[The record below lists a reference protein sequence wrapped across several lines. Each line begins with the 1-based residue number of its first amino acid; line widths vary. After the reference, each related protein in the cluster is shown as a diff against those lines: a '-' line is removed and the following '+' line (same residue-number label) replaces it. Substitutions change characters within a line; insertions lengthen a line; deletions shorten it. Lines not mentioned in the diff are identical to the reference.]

1 MHKAAAQSMA
11 ALSRKTGV
19 NVAAALE
26 ASKHVFKE
34 ERVRGDAA
42 KKDVAAKVV
51 EIVAGRAGI
60 EAADRDEI
68 AELIVLHDYV
78 EGVEAVVENV
88 KSGVDAAKA
97 TRVSRARAA
106 AACPWPPGRVHE
118 TGPRG
123 ARAARHRGAEAPP
136 VEDAVAAAEPPKEK
150 VIEAHEAGEE
160 LHHLAQGQDMINV
173 SVDIGNRGPRGMSAA
188 DKATIAKLESHVAL
202 LRECMEKQQAAML
215 AAAMTLR
222 PAAQVQ
228 KETSKQDAAL
238 ADAGRELAAVRD
250 ALINDMRE
258 GLHEQLGRMPATA
271 ARKLFDKQANAL
283 EHLHKDLADDAEHEA
298 PIEEY
303 HAEAVDAE
311 DAAWDVVDEQRAE
324 LTASK
329 LTLKQALNRSRMA
342 ITTANRLRK
351 MKKFQDMDPE
361 SRGSLKFTD
370 AERTILADDAAE
382 KQGKAMEIAAGT
394 VEQMM
399 TGVTSLEAGDPE
411 ELDDDEERE
420 LVYQAFNPLT
430 AKKVRAKAKK
440 LAAKT
445 GVVEA
450 PDGHVDVDEETMKH
464 LREHENARIQAQLKQ
479 LRSIIPK
486 EDGGD
491 TTDADVQLHLNQLSA
506 LARGGR
512 EPAGRRPAQPYAA
525 APRPRRRSKLNFT
538 PLHTDAPQTARKDEP
553 PEVIEPDGECE
564 AEETTVNVDRMVNQL
579 FDIADGGLDDIGE
592 DEEEDFA
599 YEGFGQPISVNAMS
613 SSIVGHVARLSAPSV
628 DGAEKAA
635 EEFFERAAQNEV
647 SRLEEALE
655 RARVKAEESLRD
667 DVIEEE
673 DEDDEPEEEDDDGPL
688 PRESTRSVREL
699 MRKGKKKSP
708 KEIRQEQEMKKLQ
721 KELVDA
727 RLQLERLNEDKR
739 ARGTRAGAGAAAAM
753 QGYRRS
759 GRKQGSLKTAGFSF
773 GRPPADA
780 SGETTVVYR
789 DPRLDDIK
797 TYDGV
802 LQSML
807 SEIRSNVNAESDAS
821 ERAAADA
828 QANRAT
834 TSRMSKYGANIESQ
848 LNELAAVM
856 AERQNVLASV
866 MRGAPPA
873 MPTRIIKVGAKK
885 KKGRNS
891 AKGFKGFVPPGAM
904 LPGQD
909 NGRQS
914 MKADAPHEP
923 PPTAAPPP
931 EPGAAPDEGG
941 VHDARRRVPQ
951 EQAIKM
957 AMATLKKQ
965 MPDFDKDMAAF
976 VEQATEQMLAV
987 VSAQT
992 AELEKRE
999 IAVEQ
1004 ALARARRAAE
1014 EAHGHVETKKAH
1026 EVAKIRYVT
1035 DQVTTA
1041 KTLLERGQLDESVDF
1056 LEKVSP
1062 PVPEPLPEMKP
1073 IPHVR
1078 KKEGPAFGN
1087 NLMQQVTEQLRP
1099 GARRGA
1105 ATAGR
1110 KRTAATNAVG
1120 AVVAVDTA
1128 ARPHLEF
1135 ASLEHLLDELHT
1147 SAMDNWASGGDGAPS
1162 RPNTQERRRRAEAR
1176 RKREEGAT
1184 AEIREFSDR
1193 LRRQRSSIREEYQ
1206 HHVDERVEAFVKNE
1220 MHENGA
1226 EAKRIANEIKQQI
1239 AKAQHDKVR
1248 LSTDQVADGLAAHLD
1263 ELGSE
1268 AADDVARRVTA
1279 VAHDADAMEKLLF
1292 DEMNS
1297 VSSKNAFSIKKKQRR
1312 AEAADEEDDDDDD
1325 PDSDFKR
1332 NFDRQMSLRFKDR
1345 SRESVRDGP
1354 VGRVVSR
1361 LGKDA
1366 RLGTAY
1372 DAQLAAAMAEIAG
1385 DIAERWGVAD
1395 ASKCADLVA
1404 KTVEDMVAY
1413 ARRSRANASAGSIVV
1428 SRLGEAVASEINA
1441 FTKDQRSGADLTD
1454 ADIEGIVSL
1463 VDEALAAKM
1472 VHREVHQ
1479 ESAAQQVIKY
1489 ISGDI
1494 SDNMSTQIRNLVA
1507 SELASM
1513 AQQIGTSIARQLGAD
1528 AQTTA
1533 NVGKIISSHVKDN
1546 GRKGKG
1552 GVGVVIVDQLRTIID
1567 TQRRATELML
1577 QQRPQERVLGRRRRR
1592 RVAREAKKPK
1602 SPKKHHHS
1610 KKPEDPAAPDAADD
1624 DEAAASSDSDDEA
1637 APPAVQED
1645 EEFEETLTAVLAAVG
1660 DEEEPTL
1667 AVSSKALG
1675 GLEVEHESLVSLKEE
1690 LLTLQRAHERAQAQ
1704 TPDAAVDDDV
1714 REEVLVKLEV
1724 VNERLATVEEVRDEI
1739 TGSIKGWGIDALV
1752 VARHENDKLARK
1764 AKAMAGW
1771 LAAVGND
1778 GGNDA
1783 YKTYEGTSRA
1793 MAREIDARGGWRAAL
1808 SDGSLNEDI
1817 DPTVW
1822 PPADAFKIMEQLMLY
1837 YKEEVNAQA
1846 NAKFDAEDELLEL
1859 RKKVKEQTQE
1869 LEDKGAKLT
1878 KAQASMKHLAKG
1890 GKPRKSMFEA
1900 AASSN
1905 AVIHEGKM
1913 IDADQVGADDFD
1925 VDAFLKRPEGMAD
1938 GRMTLDHL
1946 NKWQDE
1952 RVAAASLRVEVA
1964 KVLSLVLGSPM
1975 ALLVQRP
1982 MPDVDLDP
1990 INKFKDDM
1998 KRTAFGKKRLGNKAS
2013 LFDADAIAE
2022 KSVDS
2027 SQYTLGIH
2035 AARKEKKAETSL
2047 RLRNAPAKAP
2057 VLLEDPVDVGPGP
2070 AEPPP
2075 DPKDAGDAPPANNY
2089 ADEIAVHYGPRNM
2102 EKAQSLLETVRR
2114 GMRGMKGY
2122 DGSEKDNERVHRT
2135 VVGALNKDKGDV
2147 TTLREILDRVVRR
2160 EKEQRSQIDLLERE
2174 VGVIVRSQVENQRRV
2189 DALEA
2194 AYESESASDVVA
2206 NLRAEIRSCHEDAE
2220 RSEATI
2226 ASLQET
2232 LAETNADD
2240 GQLERL
2246 EYMMAKYRDVA
2257 EIHGALLPQYA
2268 AVDEELEAVRT
2279 MSRLRKFKAGER
2291 DPLEAKAGQLQDRK
2305 DELEHRL
2312 LVIFREVQEVEKLM
2326 VTTKPRRDPEEDAAQ
2341 VLNEATLKLKYNV
2354 MAGLEDRHKL
2364 RPLRNLPSTSIKRF
2378 QSRTG

>member
-1 MHKAAAQSMA
+1 
-11 ALSRKTGV
+11 
-19 NVAAALE
+19 
-26 ASKHVFKE
+26 
-34 ERVRGDAA
+34 
-42 KKDVAAKVV
+42 
-51 EIVAGRAGI
+51 
-60 EAADRDEI
+60 
-68 AELIVLHDYV
+68 
-78 EGVEAVVENV
+78 
-88 KSGVDAAKA
+88 
-97 TRVSRARAA
+97 
-106 AACPWPPGRVHE
+106 
-118 TGPRG
+118 
-123 ARAARHRGAEAPP
+123 
-136 VEDAVAAAEPPKEK
+136 
-150 VIEAHEAGEE
+150 
-160 LHHLAQGQDMINV
+160 
-173 SVDIGNRGPRGMSAA
+173 
-188 DKATIAKLESHVAL
+188 
-202 LRECMEKQQAAML
+202 
-215 AAAMTLR
+215 
-222 PAAQVQ
+222 
-228 KETSKQDAAL
+228 
-238 ADAGRELAAVRD
+238 
-250 ALINDMRE
+250 
-258 GLHEQLGRMPATA
+258 
-271 ARKLFDKQANAL
+271 
-283 EHLHKDLADDAEHEA
+283 
-298 PIEEY
+298 
-303 HAEAVDAE
+303 
-311 DAAWDVVDEQRAE
+311 
-324 LTASK
+324 
-329 LTLKQALNRSRMA
+329 
-342 ITTANRLRK
+342 
-351 MKKFQDMDPE
+351 
-361 SRGSLKFTD
+361 
-370 AERTILADDAAE
+370 
-382 KQGKAMEIAAGT
+382 
-394 VEQMM
+394 
-399 TGVTSLEAGDPE
+399 
-411 ELDDDEERE
+411 
-420 LVYQAFNPLT
+420 
-430 AKKVRAKAKK
+430 
-440 LAAKT
+440 
-445 GVVEA
+445 
-450 PDGHVDVDEETMKH
+450 
-464 LREHENARIQAQLKQ
+464 
-479 LRSIIPK
+479 
-486 EDGGD
+486 
-491 TTDADVQLHLNQLSA
+491 
-506 LARGGR
+506 
-512 EPAGRRPAQPYAA
+512 
-525 APRPRRRSKLNFT
+525 
-538 PLHTDAPQTARKDEP
+538 
-553 PEVIEPDGECE
+553 
-564 AEETTVNVDRMVNQL
+564 MVNQL

-599 YEGFGQPISVNAMS
+599 YEGFGQPIS
-613 SSIVGHVARLSAPSV
+613 
-628 DGAEKAA
+628 KAA

-688 PRESTRSVREL
+688 PRESTRS
-699 MRKGKKKSP
+699 
-708 KEIRQEQEMKKLQ
+708 
-721 KELVDA
+721 
-727 RLQLERLNEDKR
+727 LERLNEDKR
-739 ARGTRAGAGAAAAM
+739 ARGTRGRRRRGGHAGLPAERAEAGLAEDRGLSLA
-753 QGYRRS
+753 GRR
-759 GRKQGSLKTAGFSF
+759 
-773 GRPPADA
+773 ADA
-780 SGETTVVYR
+780 GETTVVYR

-821 ERAAADA
+821 ERAADA
-828 QANRAT
+828 QANRCDD
-834 TSRMSKYGANIESQ
+834 EPH
-848 LNELAAVM
+848 V
-856 AERQNVLASV
+856 
-866 MRGAPPA
+866 
-873 MPTRIIKVGAKK
+873 
-885 KKGRNS
+885 
-891 AKGFKGFVPPGAM
+891 
-904 LPGQD
+904 QD

-914 MKADAPHEP
+914 MKADAPHEEP

-941 VHDARRRVPQ
+941 AVHDARDAGPQ

-1004 ALARARRAAE
+1004 ASRERGDAFAE

-1041 KTLLERGQLDESVDF
+1041 KTPRAGPARRVRRLSGEGVAA
-1056 LEKVSP
+1056 
-1062 PVPEPLPEMKP
+1062 VPEPLPEMKP

-1099 GARRGA
+1099 GSPA
-1105 ATAGR
+1105 AAPQLQVR
-1110 KRTAATNAVG
+1110 KRTTRVTNAVG

-1128 ARPHLEF
+1128 ARPHLE
-1135 ASLEHLLDELHT
+1135 
-1147 SAMDNWASGGDGAPS
+1147 SGAARRGA
-1162 RPNTQERRRRAEAR
+1162 

-1263 ELGSE
+1263 ELGLRPRT
-1268 AADDVARRVTA
+1268 VARRVTA

-1385 DIAERWGVAD
+1385 DIAERW
-1395 ASKCADLVA
+1395 
-1404 KTVEDMVAY
+1404 
-1413 ARRSRANASAGSIVV
+1413 RRRRVQ
-1428 SRLGEAVASEINA
+1428 AVASEINA

-1577 QQRPQERVLGRRRRR
+1577 QQRPQERVLVAGRSPT
-1592 RVAREAKKPK
+1592 ASPEPPRE
-1602 SPKKHHHS
+1602 
-1610 KKPEDPAAPDAADD
+1610 PAPHD
-1624 DEAAASSDSDDEA
+1624 DDEA

-1739 TGSIKGWGIDALV
+1739 TGSIKGWGIDAL
-1752 VARHENDKLARK
+1752 

-1793 MAREIDARGGWRAAL
+1793 MAREIDARGGWRAALTL

-1859 RKKVKEQTQE
+1859 RKK
-1869 LEDKGAKLT
+1869 
-1878 KAQASMKHLAKG
+1878 ASMKHLAKG

-2027 SQYTLGIH
+2027 SQ
-2035 AARKEKKAETSL
+2035 R
-2047 RLRNAPAKAP
+2047 
-2057 VLLEDPVDVGPGP
+2057 
-2070 AEPPP
+2070 
-2075 DPKDAGDAPPANNY
+2075 
-2089 ADEIAVHYGPRNM
+2089 
-2102 EKAQSLLETVRR
+2102 
-2114 GMRGMKGY
+2114 
-2122 DGSEKDNERVHRT
+2122 
-2135 VVGALNKDKGDV
+2135 V
-2147 TTLREILDRVVRR
+2147 TTREILDRVVRR

-2194 AYESESASDVVA
+2194 ATNPKSAPDVVA

-2312 LVIFREVQEVEKLM
+2312 WSSSEVQEVEKLM
-2326 VTTKPRRDPEEDAAQ
+2326 VRLYEKVEAATQFVFSGRATGACSSGPATRRS
-2341 VLNEATLKLKYNV
+2341 
-2354 MAGLEDRHKL
+2354 G
-2364 RPLRNLPSTSIKRF
+2364 
-2378 QSRTG
+2378 G

>member
-1 MHKAAAQSMA
+1 
-11 ALSRKTGV
+11 
-19 NVAAALE
+19 
-26 ASKHVFKE
+26 
-34 ERVRGDAA
+34 
-42 KKDVAAKVV
+42 
-51 EIVAGRAGI
+51 
-60 EAADRDEI
+60 
-68 AELIVLHDYV
+68 
-78 EGVEAVVENV
+78 
-88 KSGVDAAKA
+88 
-97 TRVSRARAA
+97 
-106 AACPWPPGRVHE
+106 
-118 TGPRG
+118 
-123 ARAARHRGAEAPP
+123 
-136 VEDAVAAAEPPKEK
+136 
-150 VIEAHEAGEE
+150 
-160 LHHLAQGQDMINV
+160 
-173 SVDIGNRGPRGMSAA
+173 
-188 DKATIAKLESHVAL
+188 
-202 LRECMEKQQAAML
+202 
-215 AAAMTLR
+215 
-222 PAAQVQ
+222 
-228 KETSKQDAAL
+228 
-238 ADAGRELAAVRD
+238 
-250 ALINDMRE
+250 
-258 GLHEQLGRMPATA
+258 
-271 ARKLFDKQANAL
+271 
-283 EHLHKDLADDAEHEA
+283 
-298 PIEEY
+298 
-303 HAEAVDAE
+303 
-311 DAAWDVVDEQRAE
+311 
-324 LTASK
+324 
-329 LTLKQALNRSRMA
+329 
-342 ITTANRLRK
+342 
-351 MKKFQDMDPE
+351 
-361 SRGSLKFTD
+361 
-370 AERTILADDAAE
+370 
-382 KQGKAMEIAAGT
+382 
-394 VEQMM
+394 
-399 TGVTSLEAGDPE
+399 
-411 ELDDDEERE
+411 
-420 LVYQAFNPLT
+420 
-430 AKKVRAKAKK
+430 
-440 LAAKT
+440 
-445 GVVEA
+445 
-450 PDGHVDVDEETMKH
+450 
-464 LREHENARIQAQLKQ
+464 
-479 LRSIIPK
+479 
-486 EDGGD
+486 
-491 TTDADVQLHLNQLSA
+491 
-506 LARGGR
+506 
-512 EPAGRRPAQPYAA
+512 
-525 APRPRRRSKLNFT
+525 
-538 PLHTDAPQTARKDEP
+538 
-553 PEVIEPDGECE
+553 
-564 AEETTVNVDRMVNQL
+564 
-579 FDIADGGLDDIGE
+579 
-592 DEEEDFA
+592 
-599 YEGFGQPISVNAMS
+599 
-613 SSIVGHVARLSAPSV
+613 
-628 DGAEKAA
+628 
-635 EEFFERAAQNEV
+635 
-647 SRLEEALE
+647 
-655 RARVKAEESLRD
+655 
-667 DVIEEE
+667 
-673 DEDDEPEEEDDDGPL
+673 
-688 PRESTRSVREL
+688 
-699 MRKGKKKSP
+699 
-708 KEIRQEQEMKKLQ
+708 
-721 KELVDA
+721 
-727 RLQLERLNEDKR
+727 
-739 ARGTRAGAGAAAAM
+739 
-753 QGYRRS
+753 
-759 GRKQGSLKTAGFSF
+759 
-773 GRPPADA
+773 
-780 SGETTVVYR
+780 
-789 DPRLDDIK
+789 
-797 TYDGV
+797 
-802 LQSML
+802 
-807 SEIRSNVNAESDAS
+807 
-821 ERAAADA
+821 
-828 QANRAT
+828 
-834 TSRMSKYGANIESQ
+834 
-848 LNELAAVM
+848 
-856 AERQNVLASV
+856 
-866 MRGAPPA
+866 
-873 MPTRIIKVGAKK
+873 
-885 KKGRNS
+885 
-891 AKGFKGFVPPGAM
+891 
-904 LPGQD
+904 
-909 NGRQS
+909 
-914 MKADAPHEP
+914 
-923 PPTAAPPP
+923 
-931 EPGAAPDEGG
+931 
-941 VHDARRRVPQ
+941 
-951 EQAIKM
+951 M

-1004 ALARARRAAE
+1004 ALARTRRRARE

-1035 DQVTTA
+1035 DQ
-1041 KTLLERGQLDESVDF
+1041 
-1056 LEKVSP
+1056 VSP

-1099 GARRGA
+1099 GSPA
-1105 ATAGR
+1105 A
-1110 KRTAATNAVG
+1110 
-1120 AVVAVDTA
+1120 
-1128 ARPHLEF
+1128 
-1135 ASLEHLLDELHT
+1135 
-1147 SAMDNWASGGDGAPS
+1147 APQL
-1162 RPNTQERRRRAEAR
+1162 QERRCAPAR

-1239 AKAQHDKVR
+1239 AKAQHDK
-1248 LSTDQVADGLAAHLD
+1248 
-1263 ELGSE
+1263 
-1268 AADDVARRVTA
+1268 
-1279 VAHDADAMEKLLF
+1279 LF

-1312 AEAADEEDDDDDD
+1312 AEAADEEEDDDDD

-1332 NFDRQMSLRFKDR
+1332 NFDREMSLRLTGAATIGR
-1345 SRESVRDGP
+1345 GP
-1354 VGRVVSR
+1354 HGR
-1361 LGKDA
+1361 
-1366 RLGTAY
+1366 
-1372 DAQLAAAMAEIAG
+1372 
-1385 DIAERWGVAD
+1385 
-1395 ASKCADLVA
+1395 
-1404 KTVEDMVAY
+1404 
-1413 ARRSRANASAGSIVV
+1413 
-1428 SRLGEAVASEINA
+1428 
-1441 FTKDQRSGADLTD
+1441 
-1454 ADIEGIVSL
+1454 DIEGIVSL
-1463 VDEALAAKM
+1463 VDEALVAKM

-1507 SELASM
+1507 SELAPM

-1577 QQRPQERVLGRRRRR
+1577 QQRPQERVLVAGRSPT
-1592 RVAREAKKPK
+1592 ASPEPPREPAPHEFAPIRDDDGAAASPGKHAKKPK

-1610 KKPEDPAAPDAADD
+1610 KKPRADDPAAPEAAD

-1739 TGSIKGWGIDALV
+1739 TGSIAGWGIDALV

-1793 MAREIDARGGWRAAL
+1793 MAREIDARRLALALTL

-1859 RKKVKEQTQE
+1859 RKK
-1869 LEDKGAKLT
+1869 
-1878 KAQASMKHLAKG
+1878 
-1890 GKPRKSMFEA
+1890 PRKSMFEA

-1905 AVIHEGKM
+1905 AVMHEGKM

-1998 KRTAFGKKRLGNKAS
+1998 KRTAFGKKQLGNKAS
-2013 LFDADAIAE
+2013 
-2022 KSVDS
+2022 S
-2027 SQYTLGIH
+2027 ST
-2035 AARKEKKAETSL
+2035 RTPSP
-2047 RLRNAPAKAP
+2047 RRAP

-2070 AEPPP
+2070 VEPPP
-2075 DPKDAGDAPPANNY
+2075 DPKPGEAPPANTY

-2174 VGVIVRSQVENQRRV
+2174 VRVIVRSQVENQRRV

-2326 VTTKPRRDPEEDAAQ
+2326 RPLESAFGRGAACCRRRRASRARDAPPTQKTQPGRVESYRSLANLAAKVTTKPRRDPEEDAAQ

>member
-1 MHKAAAQSMA
+1 
-11 ALSRKTGV
+11 
-19 NVAAALE
+19 
-26 ASKHVFKE
+26 
-34 ERVRGDAA
+34 
-42 KKDVAAKVV
+42 
-51 EIVAGRAGI
+51 
-60 EAADRDEI
+60 
-68 AELIVLHDYV
+68 
-78 EGVEAVVENV
+78 
-88 KSGVDAAKA
+88 
-97 TRVSRARAA
+97 
-106 AACPWPPGRVHE
+106 
-118 TGPRG
+118 
-123 ARAARHRGAEAPP
+123 
-136 VEDAVAAAEPPKEK
+136 
-150 VIEAHEAGEE
+150 
-160 LHHLAQGQDMINV
+160 
-173 SVDIGNRGPRGMSAA
+173 
-188 DKATIAKLESHVAL
+188 
-202 LRECMEKQQAAML
+202 
-215 AAAMTLR
+215 
-222 PAAQVQ
+222 
-228 KETSKQDAAL
+228 
-238 ADAGRELAAVRD
+238 
-250 ALINDMRE
+250 
-258 GLHEQLGRMPATA
+258 
-271 ARKLFDKQANAL
+271 
-283 EHLHKDLADDAEHEA
+283 
-298 PIEEY
+298 
-303 HAEAVDAE
+303 
-311 DAAWDVVDEQRAE
+311 
-324 LTASK
+324 
-329 LTLKQALNRSRMA
+329 
-342 ITTANRLRK
+342 
-351 MKKFQDMDPE
+351 
-361 SRGSLKFTD
+361 
-370 AERTILADDAAE
+370 
-382 KQGKAMEIAAGT
+382 
-394 VEQMM
+394 
-399 TGVTSLEAGDPE
+399 
-411 ELDDDEERE
+411 
-420 LVYQAFNPLT
+420 
-430 AKKVRAKAKK
+430 
-440 LAAKT
+440 
-445 GVVEA
+445 
-450 PDGHVDVDEETMKH
+450 
-464 LREHENARIQAQLKQ
+464 
-479 LRSIIPK
+479 
-486 EDGGD
+486 
-491 TTDADVQLHLNQLSA
+491 
-506 LARGGR
+506 
-512 EPAGRRPAQPYAA
+512 
-525 APRPRRRSKLNFT
+525 
-538 PLHTDAPQTARKDEP
+538 
-553 PEVIEPDGECE
+553 
-564 AEETTVNVDRMVNQL
+564 
-579 FDIADGGLDDIGE
+579 
-592 DEEEDFA
+592 
-599 YEGFGQPISVNAMS
+599 
-613 SSIVGHVARLSAPSV
+613 
-628 DGAEKAA
+628 
-635 EEFFERAAQNEV
+635 
-647 SRLEEALE
+647 
-655 RARVKAEESLRD
+655 
-667 DVIEEE
+667 
-673 DEDDEPEEEDDDGPL
+673 
-688 PRESTRSVREL
+688 
-699 MRKGKKKSP
+699 
-708 KEIRQEQEMKKLQ
+708 
-721 KELVDA
+721 
-727 RLQLERLNEDKR
+727 
-739 ARGTRAGAGAAAAM
+739 
-753 QGYRRS
+753 
-759 GRKQGSLKTAGFSF
+759 
-773 GRPPADA
+773 
-780 SGETTVVYR
+780 
-789 DPRLDDIK
+789 
-797 TYDGV
+797 
-802 LQSML
+802 
-807 SEIRSNVNAESDAS
+807 
-821 ERAAADA
+821 
-828 QANRAT
+828 
-834 TSRMSKYGANIESQ
+834 MSKYGANIESQ

-873 MPTRIIKVGAKK
+873 MPTRIIK
-885 KKGRNS
+885 
-891 AKGFKGFVPPGAM
+891 
-904 LPGQD
+904 D

-914 MKADAPHEP
+914 MKADAPHEEP

-941 VHDARRRVPQ
+941 AFMTPGDVGSLK

-1004 ALARARRAAE
+1004 ALARANEATRLRE

-1105 ATAGR
+1105 ATAGPE
-1110 KRTAATNAVG
+1110 ADDATNAVG

-1128 ARPHLEF
+1128 APHLEF

-1162 RPNTQERRRRAEAR
+1162 RPNTQERRRRARRGASAR
-1176 RKREEGAT
+1176 SAT

-1312 AEAADEEDDDDDD
+1312 AEAADEEEDDDDD

-1332 NFDRQMSLRFKDR
+1332 NFDRQMSLRFR
-1345 SRESVRDGP
+1345 TGAASPSATARGP
-1354 VGRVVSR
+1354 RR
-1361 LGKDA
+1361 
-1366 RLGTAY
+1366 
-1372 DAQLAAAMAEIAG
+1372 LAAAMAEIAG

-1592 RVAREAKKPK
+1592 RVARKHAEAQV
-1602 SPKKHHHS
+1602 PKKHHHS

-1675 GLEVEHESLVSLKEE
+1675 GLEVEHESLVRPS
-1690 LLTLQRAHERAQAQ
+1690 
-1704 TPDAAVDDDV
+1704 AVDDDV

-1752 VARHENDKLARK
+1752 VAPTNDKLARK

-1793 MAREIDARGGWRAAL
+1793 MAREIDARGGWRAALTL

-1878 KAQASMKHLAKG
+1878 KAQASMKQLAKG

-1905 AVIHEGKM
+1905 AVIHE
-1913 IDADQVGADDFD
+1913 
-1925 VDAFLKRPEGMAD
+1925 
-1938 GRMTLDHL
+1938 
-1946 NKWQDE
+1946 
-1952 RVAAASLRVEVA
+1952 
-1964 KVLSLVLGSPM
+1964 
-1975 ALLVQRP
+1975 
-1982 MPDVDLDP
+1982 
-1990 INKFKDDM
+1990 
-1998 KRTAFGKKRLGNKAS
+1998 
-2013 LFDADAIAE
+2013 
-2022 KSVDS
+2022 
-2027 SQYTLGIH
+2027 
-2035 AARKEKKAETSL
+2035 AR
-2047 RLRNAPAKAP
+2047 
-2057 VLLEDPVDVGPGP
+2057 
-2070 AEPPP
+2070 
-2075 DPKDAGDAPPANNY
+2075 
-2089 ADEIAVHYGPRNM
+2089 
-2102 EKAQSLLETVRR
+2102 
-2114 GMRGMKGY
+2114 
-2122 DGSEKDNERVHRT
+2122 
-2135 VVGALNKDKGDV
+2135 
-2147 TTLREILDRVVRR
+2147 
-2160 EKEQRSQIDLLERE
+2160 
-2174 VGVIVRSQVENQRRV
+2174 
-2189 DALEA
+2189 
-2194 AYESESASDVVA
+2194 
-2206 NLRAEIRSCHEDAE
+2206 
-2220 RSEATI
+2220 
-2226 ASLQET
+2226 
-2232 LAETNADD
+2232 
-2240 GQLERL
+2240 
-2246 EYMMAKYRDVA
+2246 
-2257 EIHGALLPQYA
+2257 
-2268 AVDEELEAVRT
+2268 
-2279 MSRLRKFKAGER
+2279 
-2291 DPLEAKAGQLQDRK
+2291 
-2305 DELEHRL
+2305 
-2312 LVIFREVQEVEKLM
+2312 
-2326 VTTKPRRDPEEDAAQ
+2326 
-2341 VLNEATLKLKYNV
+2341 
-2354 MAGLEDRHKL
+2354 
-2364 RPLRNLPSTSIKRF
+2364 
-2378 QSRTG
+2378 